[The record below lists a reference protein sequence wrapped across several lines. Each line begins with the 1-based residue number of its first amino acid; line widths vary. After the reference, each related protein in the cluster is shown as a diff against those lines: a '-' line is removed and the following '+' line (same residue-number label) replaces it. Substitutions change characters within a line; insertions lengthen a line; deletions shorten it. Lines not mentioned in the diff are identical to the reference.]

1 MNITNLLAKRYIFS
15 KRKGGF
21 VSLIAWFAMMGI
33 MLGVA
38 TLIVVTSL
46 MNGIKEEML
55 GNFIGIDGHLRIQA
69 LDNQGGGANIAD
81 YEALIAQITPHL
93 PKGARPEA
101 RVSPRIEGQVMVTGN
116 TQAARGAQ
124 VMAMRAEDLANKP
137 KLQGKITAQ
146 TQAQFAA
153 GDGVIIGA
161 SMANSL
167 GLQVGDAI
175 TLISPNGQATA
186 FGTVPRIKAYPVIG
200 LLELGMHA
208 IDSTLII
215 MPYDKAMLYFAQNR
229 LGAHPASYLEVTLP
243 DMDMADMVGAKLQQE
258 LGGGYA
264 VYPWQRIHASVF
276 TALQVQRNVMV
287 IILMLIV
294 LVAAFNIISS
304 LVMLVKDKSMD
315 IAILRTLG
323 ASKGAIAGMFIKT
336 GMMLGMIG
344 TMLGLLLGV
353 VAAENLEAIKAW
365 IENITGQ
372 EILVANI
379 YFLSTLPTKLNL
391 TEVMVIVAASL
402 LISLLATI
410 YPAIK
415 AASTQPAEA
424 LRHG

>member
-38 TLIVVTSL
+38 TLILVTSL

-81 YEALIAQITPHL
+81 YEALIAQIAPNL
-93 PKGARPEA
+93 PKGAHI
-101 RVSPRIEGQVMVTGN
+101 SPRIEGQVMVTGN

-146 TQAQFAA
+146 TQAQFAN

-167 GLQVGDAI
+167 GLQVGDSI

-229 LGAHPASYLEVTLP
+229 LGAHPASYLEVTLA
-243 DMDMADMVGAKLQQE
+243 DMDMADMVGLKLQKE
-258 LGGGYA
+258 LGAGYA

-304 LVMLVKDKSMD
+304 LVMLVKDKRMD

-365 IENITGQ
+365 IEAMTGQ

-391 TEVMVIVAASL
+391 MEVVVIVAASL

>member
-38 TLIVVTSL
+38 TLILVTSL

-81 YEALIAQITPHL
+81 YEALIAQIASNL
-93 PKGARPEA
+93 PQGARI
-101 RVSPRIEGQVMVTGN
+101 SPRIEGQVMVTGN

-167 GLQVGDAI
+167 GLRLGDAI

-229 LGAHPASYLEVTLP
+229 LGAHPASYLEVTLA
-243 DMDMADMVGAKLQQE
+243 DIDMADMVGAKLQQE

-287 IILMLIV
+287 IILMMIV

-304 LVMLVKDKSMD
+304 LVMLVKDKRMD

-336 GMMLGMIG
+336 GMMLGVIG
-344 TMLGLLLGV
+344 TMLGLVLGV

-391 TEVMVIVAASL
+391 TEVVVIVLASL

>member
-38 TLIVVTSL
+38 TLILVTSL

-81 YEALIAQITPHL
+81 YEALIAQIASNL
-93 PKGARPEA
+93 PQGARI
-101 RVSPRIEGQVMVTGN
+101 SPRIEGQVMVTGN

-167 GLQVGDAI
+167 GLRLGDAI

-229 LGAHPASYLEVTLP
+229 LGAHPASYLEVTLA
-243 DMDMADMVGAKLQQE
+243 DIDMADMVGAKLQQE

-287 IILMLIV
+287 IILMMIV

-304 LVMLVKDKSMD
+304 LVMLVKDKRMD

-323 ASKGAIAGMFIKT
+323 ASKGA
-336 GMMLGMIG
+336 
-344 TMLGLLLGV
+344 

-391 TEVMVIVAASL
+391 TEVVVIVLASL